1 MLFYL
6 HMVSFV
12 LLKLFWTE
20 HNTTVLPIGETKGHG
35 EMPGLNPGIRIK
47 VERTDLWECPL
58 TSIGAHVHINTD
70 GHTHTL
76 INKNKQR
83 YIEKYSRHTFQAYFF
98 IVMISVA
105 IVKPWNFLIFPKS
118 LYSEVDIPI
127 YLGLKPLS
135 NALQSDRVCCCLC
148 GLQLWNIYYFRNQNR
163 KYFKMQENCIICLI
177 LL

>member
-1 MLFYL
+1 MRVPCL
-6 HMVSFV
+6 
-12 LLKLFWTE
+12 
-20 HNTTVLPIGETKGHG
+20 
-35 EMPGLNPGIRIK
+35 
-47 VERTDLWECPL
+47 L

-70 GHTHTL
+70 GHAHTL
-76 INKNKQR
+76 INKNKHAKIHSEVLKAQLPDL
-83 YIEKYSRHTFQAYFF
+83 FL
-98 IVMISVA
+98 IVTISVA

-135 NALQSDRVCCCLC
+135 NALQSDRVCCCCLC

-163 KYFKMQENCIICLI
+163 KYFKMQENSIICLI